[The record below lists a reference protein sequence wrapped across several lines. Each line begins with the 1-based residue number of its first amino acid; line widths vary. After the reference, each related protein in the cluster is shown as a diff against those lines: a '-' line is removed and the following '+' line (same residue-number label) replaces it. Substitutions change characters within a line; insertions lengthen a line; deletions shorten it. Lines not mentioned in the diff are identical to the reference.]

1 MPILAM
7 VDPLVGAAGGVIA
20 MCLFGVGPVALIAHF
35 YSRRFFLVTFA
46 LTGLFTLFMFLLWLF
61 FALTSSRGANGSIRL
76 VWVGF
81 IFSFGVSLVAGIPA
95 ALYRSWRCGQD
106 ED

>member
-1 MPILAM
+1 M
-7 VDPLVGAAGGVIA
+7 VDPGAGAGGGLLA

-35 YSRRFFLVTFA
+35 YSPRFFLVTFG
-46 LTGLFTLFMFLLWLF
+46 LTGLFTLFVFVLWLF
-61 FALTSSRGANGSIRL
+61 FAITSSRGADGSFRL

-81 IFSFGVSLVAGIPA
+81 LLSFGVSLVAGIPA

-106 ED
+106 DDKSV